1 MNEYEQNQERL
12 DDQLREQA
20 SEPENPVAQE
30 TLNETPSEPVG
41 EFSAAS
47 YHESAE
53 SDQEAA
59 RHYQETVESFREA
72 SEPYQESAPS
82 RQEAKPEYEAPQEPV
97 NYAQQ
102 ESPQEPVSYA
112 QREPSYQDSFYAS
125 GPIRTA
131 RPAQNVNSQ
140 PNPAGCGGQ
149 GYGAP
154 NYAAPNYGTPNYGAP
169 NYGPYY
175 VNPNYAAPH
184 YSAPQAPQTPA
195 RTKQRSGGFGKKAVA
210 LALVCTLLGGGAGV
224 GGALLVN
231 SRGQEKTS
239 DASSTAV
246 QVATPRETKDL
257 NVVTVDQGKLM
268 TASQVYKANVNSTVG
283 ITTEVTTTNFW
294 GYQSTGAAAGS
305 GFILTEDG
313 YILTN
318 QHVIDGANSITVA
331 LYDGTTYPAKL
342 IGYDASND
350 IAVLKVD
357 AKGLTPVTLGDS
369 NALEVGDEVVAIGNP
384 LGELTF
390 SLTKGNVSALNRAVT
405 LSSNVTMNL
414 IQTDAAINS
423 GNSGGALFNM
433 YGEVVGITNAKY
445 SSSSY
450 SSAASID
457 NIGFAIPINSVRS
470 IVTSI
475 IEKGYISTPYIGVS
489 VSNVSEESQSYGMP
503 QGASI
508 REVEKDGPADKAGMQ
523 AGDIVTAIDGEAIT
537 SYEELKEHITAS
549 QPDDKLEFTV
559 YRKGE
564 TLTLTITIGEKT
576 TSALPE
582 TQTNQGSGGYGGQGN
597 GYGGW
602 GFPSQE
608 NP

>member
-1 MNEYEQNQERL
+1 MNEYEQNEHL
-12 DDQLREQA
+12 DDQIREQA
-20 SEPENPVAQE
+20 SEPENPAVRE
-30 TLNETPSEPVG
+30 SPSEPVSD
-41 EFSAAS
+41 FSAAS

-82 RQEAKPEYEAPQEPV
+82 RQEAEPAYEASQEPAGYAQQEAPQEPV
-97 NYAQQ
+97 NYAQ
-102 ESPQEPVSYA
+102 
-112 QREPSYQDSFYAS
+112 REPSYQNSFYAS

-131 RPAQNVNSQ
+131 RPTQNAEPHS
-140 PNPAGCGGQ
+140 NPAGYGGQ

-184 YSAPQAPQTPA
+184 YSAPQDPQAPA
-195 RTKQRSGGFGKKAVA
+195 RTKQRSGGFAKKAVA

-231 SRGQEKTS
+231 SRTQAKTS
-239 DASSTAV
+239 ESSSTSV

-257 NVVTVDQGKLM
+257 NVVTVEKGKLM
-268 TASQVYKANVNSTVG
+268 TASEVYKSNVNSTVG

-318 QHVIDGANSITVA
+318 QHVIEAANSITVA
-331 LYDGTTYPAKL
+331 MYDGTTYPAKL
-342 IGYDASND
+342 IGYDVSND
-350 IAVLKVD
+350 IAVLKID

-390 SLTKGNVSALNRAVT
+390 SLTKGNISALNRAVT
-405 LSSNVTMNL
+405 LSSSLTMNL
-414 IQTDAAINS
+414 IQTDTAINS

-489 VSNVSEESQSYGMP
+489 VINVSEESQSYGMP

-508 REVEKDGPADKAGMQ
+508 RDVEKDSPAEAAGLQ
-523 AGDIVTAIDGEAIT
+523 AGDIVTAIDGETIT
-537 SYEELKEHITAS
+537 SYDGLKEHITAS
-549 QPDDKLEFTV
+549 QPGDKLEFTV

-564 TLTLTITIGEKT
+564 TLTITVTIGERT

-582 TQTNQGSGGYGGQGN
+582 TQPSQSGNGYGGQGSQ
-597 GYGGW
+597 GGSWGW
-602 GFPSQE
+602 GFPSPE